1 MNQTPLDNFK
11 RALGAAAKAIAHEP
25 EMEVSYGGDAAALSQ
40 GEDAPNMRLPSLP
53 PHPKPEVIAK
63 ARGEADALAL
73 RLSLHDR
80 DIHRASAPPAGVAR
94 ATFEALE
101 QARIESFGSQ
111 HLPGLADN
119 LHQALAARGER
130 KGFHKDGLD
139 KTDLTFA
146 EAMGLYAREQ
156 LTGRP
161 APEECDALMAL
172 WRGDLEKAAPRFE
185 TLKKVMDDQEAYS
198 KAVQELLLDFDM
210 GDAAD
215 DPQEDDDN
223 DDESSEDE
231 VRDPDQS
238 PDDQDQQEQSETTT
252 THADA
257 LEDDSDNCLLYT
269 SPSPRDR
276 G

>member
-1 MNQTPLDNFK
+1 MTTTPLDNFK
-11 RALGAAAKAIAHEP
+11 RALGAAAKAIAREP
-25 EMEVSYGGDAAALSQ
+25 EMEVSYGGDAAALSH
-40 GEDAPNMRLPSLP
+40 GSNGGPNDITPPNMRLPSLP

-119 LHQALAARGER
+119 LHRALAARGER

-146 EAMGLYAREQ
+146 EAMGLYAVSYTH
-156 LTGRP
+156 LTLP
-161 APEECDALMAL
+161 T
-172 WRGDLEKAAPRFE
+172 KA
-185 TLKKVMDDQEAYS
+185 
-198 KAVQELLLDFDM
+198 
-210 GDAAD
+210 
-215 DPQEDDDN
+215 
-223 DDESSEDE
+223 
-231 VRDPDQS
+231 
-238 PDDQDQQEQSETTT
+238 
-252 THADA
+252 
-257 LEDDSDNCLLYT
+257 
-269 SPSPRDR
+269 
-276 G
+276 